1 MIKPFQIVWELIEFG
16 IQALFVYVLVIIIFI
31 GIIATIIYKEKN
43 KEETWSKAIEEAK
56 VEYVKECTRI
66 DGCRVRKDG
75 TIEWWNM
82 NKTTLAT
89 LVYYKGLRE
98 EIESKYLKRIEYL
111 VEANNELMREL
122 EQYEKVS
129 MSE

>member
-1 MIKPFQIVWELIEFG
+1 
-16 IQALFVYVLVIIIFI
+16 
-31 GIIATIIYKEKN
+31 
-43 KEETWSKAIEEAK
+43 
-56 VEYVKECTRI
+56 
-66 DGCRVRKDG
+66 
-75 TIEWWNM
+75 M

-98 EIESKYLKRIEYL
+98 ERESKYLKRIEYL

-129 MSE
+129 MSEKV